1 MKVRLL
7 PQSIGNK
14 EDSNFCCHIVADS
27 TFSSDFVM
35 YLRAG
40 DEFFMKGLPTSIF
53 ENLVFTLWRGGE
65 TTDKIYATM
74 LYYDKLLMKSPSIFT
89 DRK

>member
-1 MKVRLL
+1 MKVFLL
-7 PQSIGNK
+7 SQPIDNK
-14 EDSNFCCHIVADS
+14 KGSNFCCHILAGT

-35 YLRAG
+35 YVGAG
-40 DEFFMKGLPTSIF
+40 DEFLLKGLPDSIF

-65 TTDKIYATM
+65 SSDKIYATM
-74 LYYDKLLMKSPSIFT
+74 LYYDKPQMKSPSIFT